1 MEIGYMLYL
10 VDDLMIL
17 GGSYLC
23 TVLPVNLV
31 AVVFRRIVARRYNDT
46 GNTTPKVRS
55 AKDSSGVG
63 RSSSNTYALMPFA
76 AMHSAASSANSGE

>member
-1 MEIGYMLYL
+1 
-10 VDDLMIL
+10 MIL

-31 AVVFRRIVARRYNDT
+31 AVVFGGLWLVV
-46 GNTTPKVRS
+46 TTIPEIQPKVRS

-76 AMHSAASSANSGE
+76 TMHSATSSANSGE

>member
-23 TVLPVNLV
+23 TVLSVNLV
-31 AVVFRRIVARRYNDT
+31 AVVFRMILARRYNDT
-46 GNTTPKVRS
+46 GNT
-55 AKDSSGVG
+55 A
-63 RSSSNTYALMPFA
+63 
-76 AMHSAASSANSGE
+76 